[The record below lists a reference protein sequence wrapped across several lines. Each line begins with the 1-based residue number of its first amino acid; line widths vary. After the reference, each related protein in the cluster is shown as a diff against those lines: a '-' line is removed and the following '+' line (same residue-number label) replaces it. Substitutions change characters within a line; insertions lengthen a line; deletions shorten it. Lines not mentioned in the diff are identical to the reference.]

1 MNNLPIQT
9 YESVVQQR
17 DALEKEL
24 ADVAAE
30 NYALK
35 VSQSEIYDYTQQFT
49 SSDDREMWNAMHD
62 IYKLSSPLETPV
74 TDAFTRD
81 LMAKGV
87 ESGAEHFRSRARCA
101 RGLGHHDRAC
111 FLDTTAEMFDEY
123 AESLRKGINDAQ

>member
-17 DALEKEL
+17 DAL
-24 ADVAAE
+24 AAE
-30 NYALK
+30 NSALK
-35 VSQSEIYDYTQQFT
+35 ASQGEIYDYTQQFT

-74 TDAFTRD
+74 TDEFTRE

-87 ESGAEHFRSRARCA
+87 DALADHLSGMNISASETSVREFAA
-101 RGLGHHDRAC
+101 Q
-111 FLDTTAEMFDEY
+111 
-123 AESLRKGINDAQ
+123 LRKGINDAQ